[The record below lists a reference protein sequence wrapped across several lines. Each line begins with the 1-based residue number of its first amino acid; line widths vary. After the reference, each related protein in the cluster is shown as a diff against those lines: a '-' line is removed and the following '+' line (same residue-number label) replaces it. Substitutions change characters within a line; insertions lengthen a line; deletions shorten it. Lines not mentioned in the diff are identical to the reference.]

1 VAKPTPGPGPSPR
14 STGAGVRLIKRYAN
28 RKLYDT
34 GSGELTSMRRIE
46 ELLRDGLDIRVVDH
60 DTGEDMTSEVL
71 VGILGNSISDGTI
84 EGDILLLTS
93 LIRSPDDLVAAM
105 MQDEQRTD
113 ELRAMGERVRV
124 LSATIDALLG
134 QMDQSAAEEPPAAA
148 PPKPR
153 PAKAQPTKSSGA
165 RKRAGQARTPR
176 S

>member
-1 VAKPTPGPGPSPR
+1 VAEP
-14 STGAGVRLIKRYAN
+14 VRLIKRYAN

-46 ELLRDGLDIRVVDH
+46 ELVRAGVDIRVVDH

-71 VGILGNSISDGTI
+71 VGILGNSIGDGTI
-84 EGDILLLTS
+84 EGDVLLLTS
-93 LIRSPDDLVAAM
+93 LIRNPDDLLTAM

-113 ELRAMGERVRV
+113 ELRAMGERVRL

-134 QMDQSAAEEPPAAA
+134 QMDQAEPASPPPA
-148 PPKPR
+148 KPR
-153 PAKAQPTKSSGA
+153 PAKAQPTKSPA
-165 RKRAGQARTPR
+165 PRKRAGQARTPR

>member
-1 VAKPTPGPGPSPR
+1 MAEP
-14 STGAGVRLIKRYAN
+14 VRIIKRYAN

-46 ELLRDGLDIRVVDH
+46 ELVRDGLDIRVVDH

-84 EGDILLLTS
+84 EGDVLLLTS
-93 LIRSPDDLVAAM
+93 LIRSPDDLLTAM
-105 MQDEQRTD
+105 ANDEQRTE
-113 ELRAMGERVRV
+113 ELRSMGERVRL

-134 QMDQSAAEEPPAAA
+134 QMDQGDEPEPAAA
-148 PPKPR
+148 SPAKPR
-153 PAKAQPTKSSGA
+153 PAKAQPTKAPAA
-165 RKRAGQARTPR
+165 RKRVGQARTPR

>member
-1 VAKPTPGPGPSPR
+1 MAE
-14 STGAGVRLIKRYAN
+14 AVRLIKRYAN

-46 ELLRDGLDIRVVDH
+46 DLVRAGVDIRVVDH

-71 VGILGNSISDGTI
+71 VGILGNSMHDGTI
-84 EGDILLLTS
+84 AGDTVLLTS
-93 LIRSPDDLVAAM
+93 LIRNPGDLLAAM
-105 MQDEQRTD
+105 MQDERRTD

-134 QMDQSAAEEPPAAA
+134 QMDQGAAEQPPAAPA
-148 PPKPR
+148 KPRR
-153 PAKAQPTKSSGA
+153 PAKAQPSKASGA